1 MSLTPLPTPKLGPLL
16 FSVLQLAF
24 GWKHVLPPQVRAT
37 RGTTVLLLSNKDGAL
52 GSQSAGGELCAIS
65 LVEMACLSHPL

>member
-1 MSLTPLPTPKLGPLL
+1 MSLTLLLTPKLDPLL
-16 FSVLQLAF
+16 LSILQLAF
-24 GWKHVLPPQVRAT
+24 GWKHVLPSQVRAT
-37 RGTTVLLLSNKDGAL
+37 QGITVLLLRNKDGAL